1 MARNN
6 SFVPVETQGQDVER
20 DDDLIGD
27 DDGIFD
33 SSDDLFAGNEEHDEE
48 REGVFADRDS
58 VFSTSRDPSMDHNN
72 ALTTREMTA
81 RRYEDAKPH
90 ESMKAARQVYNA
102 RAGFKKPEGKR
113 LLVAKFDEQG
123 RPHVAH
129 HVDGKQAEA
138 FRVPT
143 EKEFQ
148 ALKTKGKIVS
158 GGVGEAPAPA
168 GSIPWK
174 KILIVG
180 GVAAAGGAAWY
191 FWKKRRNGAEVVDS
205 VHESASFTDEADDSD
220 ESED

>member
-1 MARNN
+1 MARN

-20 DDDLIGD
+20 DDDLVGD

-33 SSDDLFAGNEEHDEE
+33 TSDDLFAGNEEQDEE

-58 VFSTSRDPSMDHNN
+58 VFSTSRDPSTDHTN

-90 ESMKAARQVYNA
+90 ESMKAARKVYNA
-102 RAGFKKPEGKR
+102 RAGFKPGKR

-129 HVDGKQAEA
+129 HVDGKQVEA

-174 KILIVG
+174 KILLVG

-191 FWKKRRNGAEVVDS
+191 FWKKRKNGAEVVDS
-205 VHESASFTDEADDSD
+205 IRESEVFDSEDD

>member
-58 VFSTSRDPSMDHNN
+58 VFSTSRDPSMDHTN

-129 HVDGKQAEA
+129 HVDGKQVEA

-148 ALKTKGKIVS
+148 ALKSKGKIVS

-205 VHESASFTDEADDSD
+205 VHESASFADDSD
-220 ESED
+220 DESED

>member
-58 VFSTSRDPSMDHNN
+58 VFSTSRDPSMDHTN

-129 HVDGKQAEA
+129 HVDGKQVEA

-205 VHESASFTDEADDSD
+205 VHESASFADDSD
-220 ESED
+220 DESED

>member
-27 DDGIFD
+27 DDGVFD
-33 SSDDLFAGNEEHDEE
+33 SSDDLFAGNEEQDEE

-58 VFSTSRDPSMDHNN
+58 VFSTSRSPSMDHTN

-90 ESMKAARQVYNA
+90 ESMKAARQVYND
-102 RAGFKKPEGKR
+102 RAGFRQGKR

-129 HVDGKQAEA
+129 HVDGKQVEA

-158 GGVGEAPAPA
+158 GGVGEVPAPA
-168 GSIPWK
+168 GNIPWK
-174 KILIVG
+174 KILLVG
-180 GVAAAGGAAWY
+180 GIAAAAGGAAWY
-191 FWKKRRNGAEVVDS
+191 FWKKRKNATEVVDS
-205 VHESASFTDEADDSD
+205 IRESEVFDTEAA

>member
-33 SSDDLFAGNEEHDEE
+33 TSDDLFAGDEEQDEE

-58 VFSTSRDPSMDHNN
+58 VFSTSRDPSTDHTN

-90 ESMKAARQVYNA
+90 ESMKAARQVYND
-102 RAGFKKPEGKR
+102 RAGFKPGKR

-129 HVDGKQAEA
+129 HVDGKQVEA

-168 GSIPWK
+168 PAGGIPWK
-174 KILIVG
+174 KILLAG

-191 FWKKRRNGAEVVDS
+191 FWKKRKNGAEVVDS
-205 VHESASFTDEADDSD
+205 IRESEVFDSQDD